1 MTKVVT
7 TEEMRCFERET
18 DASGLSYA
26 TMMENAGRA
35 VAQTI
40 EGRTDVANKRVL
52 VLAGP
57 GNNGGDGLVAARH
70 LHDAGAQAT
79 LYLWKRRTEDDENF
93 RLTQERA
100 IPLVRA
106 EEDDGLGRLR
116 DLVSQAD
123 VIVDA
128 FLGTGIERPIE
139 GLLKKI
145 LEVVAEE
152 VERRRTTGYPP
163 LVVAVDVPT
172 GLNCDSGALDP
183 AALPADLTVT
193 FAFPKRGQYLFP
205 GAEAVG
211 ELIVADIGIAPSLA
225 EEVPVE
231 VATTAMVR
239 ALLPRRPLG
248 AHKGTFGK
256 AMVVAGSVNY
266 TGAAYLASAAA
277 TRVGAGLVTLA
288 LARSLHPI
296 LASKLTE
303 VTFLVLPEDLGV
315 VAPAGVKLLIEKL
328 PDYDALLLGPGLTR
342 EEPAV
347 KFVHRL
353 LRVEARKTKPRIGFV
368 AGEEE
373 MAAEETALPP
383 LIIDADGLNAL
394 AQAAEWWEHLRGPA
408 ILTPH
413 PGEMA
418 RLTGSTV
425 AEVEADRMGVAQ
437 SMAQK
442 WGQVVIL
449 KGAYTLVAAPDGRV
463 VINPFANPGLASGGT
478 GDVLAGAVVGLL
490 AQGLAPFEA
499 ALVGA
504 TLHGLA
510 GEMARQELGDA
521 GMVAGDLLPRLPLA
535 IRRLKEG
542 RA

>member
-1 MTKVVT
+1 MKVVT
-7 TEEMRCFERET
+7 TEEMRRFERET
-18 DASGLSYA
+18 DASGLSFA
-26 TMMENAGRA
+26 MMMENAGRA
-35 VAQTI
+35 VAQAI
-40 EGRTDVANKRVL
+40 EERMEVADKRVL
-52 VLAGP
+52 VLVGP

-70 LHDAGAQAT
+70 LHDAGAQVT
-79 LYLWKRRTEDDENF
+79 LYLWKRRTEEDENF

-100 IPLVRA
+100 IPFARA
-106 EEDDGLGRLR
+106 EEDNGLVGLR
-116 DLVSQAD
+116 DLVSRAD

-139 GLLKKI
+139 GLLKEI
-145 LEVVAEE
+145 LGAVVEE
-152 VERRRTTGYPP
+152 VDKRRAVGQPP

-183 AALPADLTVT
+183 ATLPADLTVT

-211 ELIVADIGIAPSLA
+211 ELVVADIGIAPSLA
-225 EEVPVE
+225 EEVSVE
-231 VATTAMVR
+231 VATPEMVR

-256 AMVVAGSVNY
+256 AMIVAGSVNY

-303 VTFLVLPEDLGV
+303 VTFLVLPEDLGIL
-315 VAPAGVKLLIEKL
+315 APEGVKLLAEKL
-328 PDYDALLLGPGLTR
+328 SDYDALLLGPGLTR

-347 KFVHRL
+347 AFVHRL
-353 LRVEARKTKPRIGFV
+353 LGVKAKKAKPRIGFV

-373 MAAEETALPP
+373 AAVEEIALPP
-383 LIIDADGLNAL
+383 LIVDADGLNAL
-394 AQAAEWWEHLRGPA
+394 AQASEWWKHLRGQA

-418 RLTGSTV
+418 RLTESTV
-425 AEVEADRMGVAQ
+425 AEVEADRIGVAR
-437 SMAQK
+437 SMARK

-449 KGAYTLVAAPDGRV
+449 KGAHTLVAAPDGRV

-478 GDVLAGAVVGLL
+478 GDVLAGAIVGLL

-499 ALVGA
+499 ALVSA
-504 TLHGLA
+504 YLHGLA

-535 IRRLKEG
+535 IRQLKGG

>member
-1 MTKVVT
+1 MKVVT
-7 TEEMRCFERET
+7 TEEMRRFERET

-26 TMMENAGRA
+26 MMMENAGRA
-35 VAQTI
+35 VAQAI
-40 EGRTDVANKRVL
+40 EKQTDVAGKQVL
-52 VLAGP
+52 VLVGP

-79 LYLWKRRTEDDENF
+79 LYLWKRRTEEDENF
-93 RLTQERA
+93 RRTQERA
-100 IPLVRA
+100 IPFARA
-106 EEDDGLGRLR
+106 EEDDGLAGLR

-139 GLLKKI
+139 GLLKEI
-145 LEVVAEE
+145 LGVVAEGVSQRKAE
-152 VERRRTTGYPP
+152 GRSP
-163 LVVAVDVPT
+163 LIVAVDVPT

-205 GAEAVG
+205 GAGAVG
-211 ELIVADIGIAPSLA
+211 ELVVADIGIAASLA

-231 VATTAMVR
+231 VATPEMVR
-239 ALLPRRPLG
+239 GLLPRRPPE

-256 AMVVAGSVNY
+256 ALIVAGSVNY

-277 TRVGAGLVTLA
+277 TRVGTGLVTLA

-303 VTFLVLPEDLGV
+303 VTFLILPEDLGV
-315 VAPAGVKLLIEKL
+315 LVPEGVKLLVEKI
-328 PDYDALLLGPGLTR
+328 PDYDALLLGPGLTH
-342 EEPAV
+342 EELAV
-347 KFVHRL
+347 AFVHRL
-353 LRVEARKTKPRIGFV
+353 LGLEAGKAKLRLGFV
-368 AGEEE
+368 TG
-373 MAAEETALPP
+373 AEEAPAEEVKLPP

-394 AQAAEWWEHLRGPA
+394 AQAGEWWERLQAQA

-418 RLTGSTV
+418 RLTESTV
-425 AEVEADRMGVAQ
+425 AQVEADRIGVAQ
-437 SMAQK
+437 GMAQK

-449 KGAYTLVAAPDGRV
+449 KGAYTLIAAPDGRV

-478 GDVLAGAVVGLL
+478 GDVLAGAIVGFL

-504 TLHGLA
+504 YLHGLA
-510 GEMARQELGDA
+510 GEMAREELGDA